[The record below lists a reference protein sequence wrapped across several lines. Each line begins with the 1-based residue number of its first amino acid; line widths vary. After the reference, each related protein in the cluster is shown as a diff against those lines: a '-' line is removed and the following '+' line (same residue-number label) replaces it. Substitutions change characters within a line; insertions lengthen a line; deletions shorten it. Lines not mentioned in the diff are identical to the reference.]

1 MSTRR
6 KTWLG
11 QAALAAAEAGHY
23 VFPVQPRGKV
33 PTIKGW
39 EQAATRDPDQIRD
52 WWTQQPRSN
61 IGIAVGRA
69 GMIVID
75 LDTRPAQTPPPHWA
89 GARNGADVL
98 ARLAHEAG
106 EPLPDTY
113 TVRTPSGKHLYFTAP
128 TGVELRNTQGETGL
142 GYCVDTRG
150 IGGFVVGAGS
160 VRAEGRYKVA
170 HPGPVAPLP
179 DWLVR
184 ALTPPPVVP
193 RQRQGSARVSPG
205 RGGAYARVVLT
216 DQTAR
221 VAHAG
226 AAGPGTRHRT
236 LLIAAIKIGGLIA
249 AGWLSDADARA
260 ALSTAAAG
268 YIGVAGYTARQI
280 ERDISDGFTYAAN
293 ATPVVP
299 DRFVNRCDD
308 LPEQTT
314 MRR

>member
-23 VFPVQPRGKV
+23 VFPVQPGGKV

-52 WWTQQPRSN
+52 WWTQQPASN

-69 GMIVID
+69 GVIVID
-75 LDTRPAQTPPPHWA
+75 LDTRPGQAPPPRWA
-89 GARNGADVL
+89 GARGGADVL
-98 ARLAHEAG
+98 ARLAHQAG

-113 TVRTPSGKHLYFTAP
+113 AVRTPSGMHLYFTVP
-128 TGVELRNTQGETGL
+128 VGVELRNTQGESGL
-142 GYCVDTRG
+142 GWCIDTRG
-150 IGGFVVGAGS
+150 KGGFAVGARS
-160 VRAEGRYKVA
+160 VRNDGRYEVI

-179 DWLVR
+179 VWLVQ

-193 RQRQGSARVSPG
+193 MQRRGPAQVSAG
-205 RGGAYARVVLT
+205 RGGAYARVVLA

-221 VAHAG
+221 VAQAG
-226 AAGPGTRHRT
+226 AAGPGSRHRT
-236 LLIAAIKIGGLIA
+236 LLIAAIKIGGLVA
-249 AGWLSDADARA
+249 AGWLSQAEARA

-280 ERDISDGFTYAAN
+280 ERDITDGFTYAATTTLRRSI
-293 ATPVVP
+293 TP
-299 DRFVNRCDD
+299 
-308 LPEQTT
+308 
-314 MRR
+314 